1 MDFAAAVADM
11 DARLADHVGKAT
23 VVYAPAAGGS
33 YTLAHGGIFTEDYL
47 FVDAGEAGVASVGPA
62 VDIVRADLPVG
73 VDPVTDDP
81 TLTITWRG
89 TTKVYKAK
97 VVEPDSMGRLV
108 YQLRR
113 VS

>member
-1 MDFAAAVADM
+1 
-11 DARLADHVGKAT
+11 
-23 VVYAPAAGGS
+23 
-33 YTLAHGGIFTEDYL
+33 
-47 FVDAGEAGVASVGPA
+47 
-62 VDIVRADLPVG
+62 VG